1 MEVLATPFLKSRISL
16 FLNLTHH
23 GFLLRRHVIHLIG
36 IDILELRI
44 VIVLVKV
51 LLLLLNDWLHKV
63 VFLRCETLEENWLP
77 SERAI
82 WTHRR

>member
-51 LLLLLNDWLHKV
+51 LLLLNYWLHHV
-63 VFLRCETLEENWLP
+63 VFLGCETLEENWLP